1 MRQPDKNRFLNAVN
15 HIEADDVPFF
25 EMEADIAIVCQ
36 IMDRQYDMSLHS
48 FELPI
53 DDVVEY
59 NRRLG
64 NDMVFLSHVWHLG
77 RKEKTDTQ
85 GRVHYIDGTMKD
97 INSLKNI
104 TFPDMDRIERRLEE
118 LLDAVDGTGFGVICG
133 AQTAG
138 FTVPTAIGYEDFCM
152 KSILDPAFITEFQKR
167 VHEYT
172 MRELEMYMQYP
183 IDAIKIASGLITN
196 TGSMISPEMMEQ
208 FEYPYMREQMKL
220 IKAHNKLVHMHVD
233 GYVIPLI
240 PLFLEMGIDILNPI
254 DPCSGKQDICR
265 IKELYGD
272 QLTLCGNIDIN
283 TTLLEGTPQ
292 QVAEDVTDH
301 INKLANNGGYIVA
314 SSHDLHQL
322 IPIENICAM
331 RDAAHAWKRQ

>member
-1 MRQPDKNRFLNAVN
+1 MREPDKNRFLDAVN
-15 HIEADDVPFF
+15 HIATDEVPFF
-25 EMEADIAIVCQ
+25 ELEADIAIVCK
-36 IMDRQYDMSLHS
+36 IMEKQYDMSLHS

-53 DDVVEY
+53 EDVVEF

-64 NDMVFLSHVWHLG
+64 NDMIYLSHVWHLG
-77 RKEKTDTQ
+77 RKEMKDAE

-97 INSLKNI
+97 TASLKDI
-104 TFPDMDRIERRLEE
+104 TFPDLDRIKRRLEE
-118 LLDAVDGTGFGVICG
+118 LLETLDRTGFGVVCG

-152 KSILDPAFITEFQKR
+152 KTILDPGFITEFQKR
-167 VHEYT
+167 IHDYT

-183 IDAIKIASGLITN
+183 INGIKVSSGLITN
-196 TGSMISPEMMEQ
+196 NGSMISPEMMEQ
-208 FEYPYMREQMKL
+208 FEYRYMRQQMEL
-220 IKAHNKLVHMHVD
+220 IKNNDKLVLMHVD

-240 PLFLEMGIDILNPI
+240 PMFLEMGVDILNPI
-254 DPCSGKQDICR
+254 DPCSGEQDICK

-283 TTLLEGTPQ
+283 TTLMEGTTQ
-292 QVAEDVTDH
+292 EVADDVTDH
-301 INKLANNGGYIVA
+301 INKLADNGGYIVA
-314 SSHDLHQL
+314 SSHDFHQL
-322 IPIENICAM
+322 IPIENIYAM